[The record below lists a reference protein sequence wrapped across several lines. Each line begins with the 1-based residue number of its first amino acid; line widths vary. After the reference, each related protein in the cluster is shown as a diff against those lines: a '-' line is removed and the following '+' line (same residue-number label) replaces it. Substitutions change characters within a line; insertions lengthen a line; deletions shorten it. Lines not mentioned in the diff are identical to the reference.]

1 MKHLGVFIFK
11 AALCAAFASVA
22 LSCATAKPDFI
33 PVQTAKQDNAIEVSV
48 IEDYENI
55 MKKNKIKIVYYTDQ
69 YFFIY
74 ISGTPYV
81 LYTRG
86 YKNFHDYKEG
96 KLAVPEENTIFKPG
110 YPLRRRD

>member
-1 MKHLGVFIFK
+1 VP
-11 AALCAAFASVA
+11 
-22 LSCATAKPDFI
+22 LSCATAPLDFI
-33 PVQTAKQDNAIEVSV
+33 PVQTKKQDNAIEISV

-55 MKKNKIKIVYYTDQ
+55 ITKNKIKIVYYTDQ

-74 ISGTPYV
+74 INGLPYI

-96 KLAVPEENTIFKPG
+96 KLTVPEENTIFKPG
-110 YPLRRRD
+110 YPLRRKE

>member
-1 MKHLGVFIFK
+1 LN
-11 AALCAAFASVA
+11 AALLVTTACVA
-22 LSCATAKPDFI
+22 VACATVPLDFI
-33 PVQTAKQDNAIEVSV
+33 PVQTKKQDNAIEVSV

-55 MKKNKIKIVYYTDQ
+55 ITKNKIKTVYYTNE

-74 ISGTPYV
+74 VNGTPYI

-96 KLAVPEENTIFKPG
+96 KLAVPEENSIFKPG
-110 YPLRRRD
+110 YPLRRRE